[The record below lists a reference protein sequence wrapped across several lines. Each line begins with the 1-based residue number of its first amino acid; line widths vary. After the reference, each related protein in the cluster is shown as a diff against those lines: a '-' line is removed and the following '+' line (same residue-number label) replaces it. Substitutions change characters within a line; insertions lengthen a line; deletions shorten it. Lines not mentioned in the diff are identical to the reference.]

1 MRGRWF
7 VAGCDVSWQKSS
19 FSGSGQ
25 DNNCVELAVSTDD
38 RIHLRESDDP
48 TLILT
53 TTPARLSAFIRA
65 IKSGDFIRP

>member
-1 MRGRWF
+1 
-7 VAGCDVSWQKSS
+7 VSWRKSS

-25 DNNCVELAVSTDD
+25 DNNCVEVAASADGG
-38 RIHLRESDDP
+38 IYLRESDDP

-65 IKSGDFIRP
+65 IKSGDFVRP